1 LTLLRRAEGIEQC
14 PSSRAKRKTY
24 ARTEF
29 FSV

>member
-1 LTLLRRAEGIEQC
+1 LP
-14 PSSRAKRKTY
+14 PSRKPDTNVRYHGATRKTY

>member
-1 LTLLRRAEGIEQC
+1 LGTNAKCRLRRAMSGVGVK
-14 PSSRAKRKTY
+14 PKTY

>member
-1 LTLLRRAEGIEQC
+1 LAPFEKGRRYRAMSEFE
-14 PSSRAKRKTY
+14 AKRKTY